1 MVPHHI
7 LISDLERYS
16 FKGWTVW
23 WIRNCLDD
31 CSQRLVVNRPVSSW
45 RPVRSSVPHG
55 PVLGPVLFI
64 SDINDGI
71 ECTLS
76 KFADDT
82 KLSSAVDTADGRDTI
97 QRDLGKLGHTC
108 RFSEAKCKVLHVGQG
123 NPR

>member
-1 MVPHHI
+1 MTSTAQRDMISNSEFSWMPITSTVPQGMVLGLI
-7 LISDLERYS
+7 LFKIFSDLNE
-16 FKGWTVW
+16 
-23 WIRNCLDD
+23 
-31 CSQRLVVNRPVSSW
+31 
-45 RPVRSSVPHG
+45 
-55 PVLGPVLFI
+55 
-64 SDINDGI
+64 GI
-71 ECTLS
+71 ECTFS